1 MVRRSLVSL
10 PMTTLVLALGVTA
23 APRAWA
29 SGFQLRD
36 QSGSGQGT
44 AYAGMSAGGSDI
56 SGMFFNP
63 AILTRFDGDQLQV
76 GLTEIMPSS
85 KTSGV
90 SASQPAVPQLGIA
103 SSKISGASSSGNIA
117 SSATLPTLYA
127 MYSVSPDFKL
137 GLAVNVP
144 FGLTTTYASNWA
156 GRYQAVKS
164 HLETL
169 DITPTA
175 AWRANDKWS
184 LGLAVVARRAKAELS
199 QGLDLGYATGEYLTA
214 SAAAH
219 GATIN
224 GLSAVQSG
232 SADGSV
238 DVQGS
243 SWAYGFKLGVLYEP
257 SPKLHIGLGY
267 QSAIRETI
275 KGNATF
281 NTSAIQAQMGGLAAS
296 NASNP
301 GGLAVLAGASNVLT
315 PQTANGSVSAVV
327 HLPATISL
335 GAIYDLSPALSLSAE
350 LSDTKWSSFKE
361 LRVQF
366 SNAAAQPDSVT
377 NEQWKDALFMA
388 LGATYHPGSAWTYR
402 AGVAK
407 DNSPVKDGYRTPRI
421 PDADRTWLSAG
432 ISYQFTQA
440 FGIDA
445 GYSHLFCKD
454 STVDLQGSGSMT
466 NSEYGKGNLTA
477 TYKNSIDVLAVQAR
491 YKF

>member
-1 MVRRSLVSL
+1 
-10 PMTTLVLALGVTA
+10 MTTLALVLGVAA

-63 AILTRFDGDQLQV
+63 AILTRFEGDQLQF
-76 GLTEIMPSS
+76 GLTEIMPTS

-90 SASQPAVPQLGIA
+90 SASQPAVPTLGIA
-103 SSKISGASSSGNIA
+103 GTSISGASSTGNIA

-144 FGLTTTYASNWA
+144 FGLTTTYASDWA
-156 GRYQAVKS
+156 GRYQAIKS

-175 AWRANDKWS
+175 AWRANARWS
-184 LGLAVVARRAKAELS
+184 LGMAVVARRAKAELS
-199 QGLDLGYATGEYLTA
+199 QGLDSGYATGEYLTA
-214 SAAAH
+214 AAAAH

-238 DVQGS
+238 DVRGS
-243 SWAYGFKLGVLYEP
+243 GWAYGYKLGVLYEP

-275 KGNATF
+275 KGSATF
-281 NTSAIQAQMGGLAAS
+281 NTSASQAQLGGLAQE

-301 GGLAVLAGASNVLT
+301 AGLAVLAGASSVLA
-315 PQTANGSVSAVV
+315 PQTANGSATAVL

-350 LSDTKWSSFKE
+350 LSDTRWSTFKE

-366 SNAAAQPDSVT
+366 SNATTQPDAVT
-377 NEQWKDALFMA
+377 QENWKDAWFMA
-388 LGATYHPGSAWTYR
+388 LGATYHSGNAWTYR

-432 ISYQFTQA
+432 LSYQFTPA

-454 STVDLQGSGSMT
+454 STVDLQGSSSMT
-466 NSEYGKGNLTA
+466 STEYGKGNLTA

-491 YKF
+491 YRF

>member
-10 PMTTLVLALGVTA
+10 PMTTLALVLGVTA

-63 AILTRFDGDQLQV
+63 ATLTRFEGNQV
-76 GLTEIMPSS
+76 QAGLTEILPTS
-85 KTSGV
+85 KTSRV
-90 SASQPAVPQLGIA
+90 SASQPAVSSLGIA
-103 SSKISGASSSGNIA
+103 GTSISGASSSGNIA

-127 MYSVSPDFKL
+127 MWSVSPDFKL

-144 FGLTTTYASNWA
+144 FGLTTTYNSGWA

-175 AWRANDKWS
+175 AWRLDSKWS
-184 LGLAVVARRAKAELS
+184 LGLALVARRAKAELS
-199 QGLDLGYATGEYLTA
+199 QGLDMGYATGEYLTA
-214 SAAAH
+214 AAASH
-219 GATIN
+219 SATIN
-224 GLSAVQSG
+224 GLSAVHSG

-238 DVQGS
+238 DVRGS
-243 SWAYGFKLGVLYEP
+243 SWALGFKLGVLYEP
-257 SPKLHIGLGY
+257 SASLHIGLGY
-267 QSAIRETI
+267 QSAIRETL
-275 KGNATF
+275 KGTATF
-281 NTSAIQAQMGGLAAS
+281 NTSAIQTQMGGLAAA
-296 NASNP
+296 NASNST
-301 GGLAVLAGASNVLT
+301 GLAVLQGASKVLA

-327 HLPATISL
+327 RLPATISL
-335 GAIYDLSPALSLSAE
+335 GAIYDLSSALSLSAE
-350 LSDTKWSSFKE
+350 LSDTQWSSFKE

-366 SNAAAQPDSVT
+366 SNPAAQPDSVT
-377 NEQWKDALFMA
+377 EEKWKDALFMA
-388 LGATYHPGSAWTYR
+388 LGATYHPGTAWTYR
-402 AGVAK
+402 VGVAK
-407 DNSPVKDGYRTPRI
+407 DNSPVKAGYRTPRI

-432 ISYQFTQA
+432 LSYQFTPA

-466 NSEYGKGNLTA
+466 SAEYGKGNLTA